1 MSNPTTPDNPYKS
14 DVLHAKEH
22 TQLTAEEIAKAVQ
35 RHNREHPKKVQQP
48 AKTAPR
54 G

>member
-14 DVLHAKEH
+14 DVLRSKEH
-22 TQLTAEEIAKAVQ
+22 SELSPEAIAKAVQ

-48 AKTAPR
+48 MKTAPR
-54 G
+54 S